1 MPICIPIDRRNE
13 CREKGGNGFG
23 NDGDPMFTVT
33 CPGGGCGIPLI
44 FFKEIDEEDESLDAD
59 NGNDTEIRY

>member
-23 NDGDPMFTVT
+23 NDGDPAFTVT
-33 CPGGGCGIPLI
+33 CPGGGCGIQLI
-44 FFKEIDEEDESLDAD
+44 FFEEKSDESLDVD
-59 NGNDTEIRY
+59 NSTDSEVEF